1 MTLLAAGPLLLL
13 AKAPYSVVHII
24 IHRHLSLCLILLQ
37 VKDQEFPFNRDLAR
51 ILVAVEDSNDNIPY
65 FTSTVYDA
73 VAFESSPI
81 GTSVLQVTAL
91 DKDNGIN
98 GRLVYTME
106 AGTGLSERVP
116 SHFIP
121 LVSTEESLKYFLR
134 GEQIENGM
142 FVTSLL
148 PSGNTAGV
156 FGIDNTTGLIFIARV
171 LDLTSVGFYTLT
183 VRVTD
188 SGFPPL
194 MATAS
199 VRISLVLSDFS
210 KPKFSQKEYQAEVQG
225 DKDGKDGRT
234 IIQSFL

>member
-1 MTLLAAGPLLLL
+1 M
-13 AKAPYSVVHII
+13 
-24 IHRHLSLCLILLQ
+24 LISLQ

-73 VAFESSPI
+73 TAYESSPS

-98 GRLVYTME
+98 GQLTYTIE
-106 AGTGLSERVP
+106 AGVIWFFKAHDCFTLDSQQSRY
-116 SHFIP
+116 I
-121 LVSTEESLKYFLR
+121 L
-134 GEQIENGM
+134 
-142 FVTSLL
+142 SLL
-148 PSGNTAGV
+148 TSMPVIFRPPAGNTGGV
-156 FGIDNTTGLIFIARV
+156 FGIDAATGLIFIARA

-199 VRISLVLSDFS
+199 ARISLMLSDYS
-210 KPKFSQKEYQAEVQG
+210 SPKFSQKEYQAEV
-225 DKDGKDGRT
+225 
-234 IIQSFL
+234 L